1 MNETTNT
8 INWDELFPK
17 YPDCGKTLSEIRRPS
32 SPKYYP
38 LYEKRDKCIFDSDQ
52 EYANHL
58 FEYIQKSEEKLSRKD
73 TIRRLKSIERYFNNE
88 TAKKIFNRLIS
99 DVRCL
104 DRIVFVHD
112 GSFRTHRIWY
122 GYAGLSVD
130 IDDGKYNFNI
140 RSIYP
145 TENGKKAM
153 KAFKTILEKFEKIFI
168 QV

>member
-1 MNETTNT
+1 MNETTTNT
-8 INWDELFPK
+8 IELFSK
-17 YPDCGKTLSEIRRPS
+17 SPDCGKTLSEIRRPS
-32 SPKYYP
+32 SPKFYP
-38 LYEKRDKCIFDSDQ
+38 LYEERDKLIFDSDQ

-58 FEYIQKSEEKLSRKD
+58 FEYIQESEEKLSRKD
-73 TIRRLKSIERYFNNE
+73 TIKRLKSIEEYFNNK

-99 DVRCL
+99 DTNCL
-104 DRIVFVHD
+104 DRIVFVND
-112 GSFRTHRIWY
+112 GSYRTHRIWY